1 MTAVAVTGAMVASDD
16 AGTDR
21 PLHGATI
28 VVTRAADRAE
38 QLVAPL
44 RALGAEVMTYAATR
58 IVPCNTD
65 LLTVAAAALSE
76 YDWVIF
82 TSATS
87 VALLFDA
94 ADACGMQAAQ
104 WAQRRIAAV
113 GAATATAI
121 RERGAEPELVP
132 QQFVSEALLDAF
144 AEQRDL
150 TGARILYPAA
160 VGARDVL
167 SDGLRALGARVDRI
181 DVYDSLATHDDVSWL
196 QTALQSGRIDAVT
209 LTAKSAVDAW
219 VAAMAPAHAI
229 ADVVSIGP
237 VTTQAAHAAGLRVA
251 AEAMPSTV
259 DGLVAAVVRAVEARR
274 HGIQHLTPPP

>member
-1 MTAVAVTGAMVASDD
+1 MAEVVGGAMMAGED
-16 AGTDR
+16 AGPDR
-21 PLHGATI
+21 PLRGATI
-28 VVTRAADRAE
+28 VVTRSADRAE

-44 RALGAEVMTYAATR
+44 QALGAEVIAYAATR
-58 IVPCNTD
+58 IVPCNTEA
-65 LLTVAAAALSE
+65 LAVAAATLTE

-87 VALLFDA
+87 VALLFA
-94 ADACGMQAAQ
+94 ATDACGLQAAH
-104 WAQRRIAAV
+104 WAPVRIAAV
-113 GAATATAI
+113 GAATASAI
-121 RERGAEPELVP
+121 REHGVEPELVP
-132 QQFVSEALLDAF
+132 ERFVSEALLAAF
-144 AEQRDL
+144 AAQRDL
-150 TGARILYPAA
+150 TGARLLYPAA
-160 VGARDVL
+160 AGARDVL

-209 LTAKSAVDAW
+209 LTARSAVDAW

-237 VTTQAAHAAGLRVA
+237 ITTQAAHAAGLRVA

-259 DGLVAAVVRAVEARR
+259 DGLVAAVIRAVGARR
-274 HGIQHLTPPP
+274 RAIQHLTPPP